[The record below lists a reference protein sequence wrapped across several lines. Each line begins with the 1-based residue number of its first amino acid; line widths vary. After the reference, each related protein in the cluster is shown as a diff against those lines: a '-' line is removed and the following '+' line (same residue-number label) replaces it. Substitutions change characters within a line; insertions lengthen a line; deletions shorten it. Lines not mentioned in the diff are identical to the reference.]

1 MSARP
6 TFHVLLCR
14 MDNGTV
20 AKLHT
25 HRVDNDTMT
34 PIPLSSRALSI
45 MQRASRITAPD
56 IHGNASRQTE
66 KRSR

>member
-1 MSARP
+1 
-6 TFHVLLCR
+6 

-34 PIPLSSRALSI
+34 PLPLSPRALSI

-56 IHGNASRQTE
+56 MHGNASRQTE